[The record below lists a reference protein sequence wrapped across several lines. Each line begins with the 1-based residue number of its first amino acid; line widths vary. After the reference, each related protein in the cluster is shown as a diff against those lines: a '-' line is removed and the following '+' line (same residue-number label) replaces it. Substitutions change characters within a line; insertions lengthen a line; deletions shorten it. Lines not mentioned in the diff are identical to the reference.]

1 VPHFLFHRY
10 QNFLNKLEPI
20 HDYLLDKHFKLGLF
34 MPVVPVKY
42 ISPFFETDPFIVSEK
57 NRFPNLSPLELNL
70 KMQPLLNVAQNES
83 LYTFEKHLGLKCL
96 INLSPAKRVE
106 IIIRIN
112 S

>member
-1 VPHFLFHRY
+1 
-10 QNFLNKLEPI
+10 
-20 HDYLLDKHFKLGLF
+20 

-83 LYTFEKHLGLKCL
+83 IILLRKHLGLKCL
-96 INLSPAKRVE
+96 INLKSSQK
-106 IIIRIN
+106 
-112 S
+112 